1 MRKFVVLVALVACLA
16 IAQSGAQSA
25 PPSHNIMSDPNLF
38 ADAHLRGVDAQV
50 HLSEEQKSKIR
61 PVFFAEGQRLIA
73 ILNDPSLSEDQR
85 GLLIQQL
92 HVQTA
97 DKVASMLTPEQRKS
111 QQHAPAPG
119 SGAHALGSAQI

>member
-1 MRKFVVLVALVACLA
+1 MRKFAVLVALVACLA
-16 IAQSGAQSA
+16 IAQSGAQAA

-38 ADAHLRGVDAQV
+38 ADAHMRGLDAQV
-50 HLSEEQKSKIR
+50 HLSDKQKENIR
-61 PVFFAEGQRLIA
+61 PVFFTEGQKLIS
-73 ILNDPSLSEDQR
+73 ILKDPSLSQDQR

-92 HVQTA
+92 HLQTA

-119 SGAHALGSAQI
+119 SGAHTAGSSQI